1 MSDQVEVEQELARA
15 ADSVGIPACPRIL
28 LDLSAETRKADP
40 DFKKIEALV
49 ARDTGLLATLFK
61 TVNSPF
67 YGLRSKI
74 STVRQ
79 ALQILGVSMLSRTVT
94 GIVLKNTLAGKSQ
107 ADMEQFWESSAKT
120 AMVAAYIAKQIP
132 GMSKDEAYTYGMFQN
147 CGVPILLQ
155 RFPEYRNT
163 LGVAG
168 GSAERK
174 YTDIEDEAHGTDH
187 ATMGYLLTR
196 SWNLPDEL
204 SQAIRYH
211 HEYPMLSDPQ
221 SRMTLPS
228 KNLLAI
234 GLVAEHALHARAGA
248 DSPEWAKG
256 GQYALAHLGL
266 AADELDEIVEDVALM
281 LG

>member
-15 ADSVGIPACPRIL
+15 ADTVGIPACPRIL
-28 LDLSAETRKADP
+28 LDLGAETRKADP
-40 DFKKIEALV
+40 DLKKIEALV
-49 ARDTGLLATLFK
+49 ARDAGLLATLFK

-74 STVRQ
+74 STARQ

-94 GIVLKNTLAGKSQ
+94 GIVLKNTLAGKSK
-107 ADMEQFWESSAKT
+107 ADMEQFWENSAKT

-132 GMSKDEAYTYGMFQN
+132 GMSKDEAYTYGMFQH

-155 RFPEYRNT
+155 RFPEYRDT

-168 GSAERK
+168 SSAERK

-234 GLVAEHALHARAGA
+234 GLVAELALHARTGA
-248 DSPEWAKG
+248 DSLERARG

-266 AADELDEIVEDVALM
+266 AADALDEIVEDVALI